1 MNELGAV
8 LISGLVS
15 GATYALLGLGIVIIF
30 RTTDVVNFAIGD
42 FGMFGVYVA
51 FALLSHS
58 GLPVLVG
65 VLAAV
70 VVSGALGIVTERTL
84 IRPLGTGRTFAALV
98 LTLAL
103 SLILVSVAGMAFGH
117 TPQAFRALVP
127 GTATIAGLVV
137 AWQKIAT
144 AVLAVVAMAVI
155 AVFMRYTKLGI
166 AMRASAEDPY
176 AARVVGINRNLIA
189 PLAWFIGCGLAGLS
203 AVLLAPDATL
213 TVTLMVAPLF
223 RAFAGVFLG
232 GLESMVGAAA
242 GGFAIGML
250 DDVAGRYVS
259 ASFRDTIVF
268 GIIVLVLFLRP
279 AGLLAAQRR
288 ERV

>member
-1 MNELGAV
+1 VNELGAV

-30 RTTDVVNFAIGD
+30 RSTDVVNFAIGD
-42 FGMFGVYVA
+42 FGTFGVYVA
-51 FALLSHS
+51 FALISG
-58 GLPVLVG
+58 GLPLAVAAVG
-65 VLAAV
+65 AV
-70 VVSGALGIVTERTL
+70 VVAGLLGVATERTV
-84 IRPLGTGRTFAALV
+84 IRPLGPGKTFAALV

-103 SLILVSVAGMAFGH
+103 SLILQSAIGLLFGH
-117 TPQAFRALVP
+117 EPRAFPSLVP
-127 GTATIAGLVV
+127 GTVTVAGLVV
-137 AWQKIAT
+137 SWQKIAT
-144 AVLAVVAMAVI
+144 AVLALVAMAVI
-155 AVFMRYTKLGI
+155 AAFMRYTTLGI

-189 PLAWFIGCGLAGLS
+189 PLAWFIGCALAGLA

-232 GLESMVGAAA
+232 GLESMVGAAV
-242 GGFAIGML
+242 GGFAIGVL
-250 DDVAGRYVS
+250 DDLAGRYVS
-259 ASFRDTIVF
+259 ASFRDTFVF
-268 GIIVLVLFLRP
+268 AIIVLVLFLRP

>member
-42 FGMFGVYVA
+42 FGMISVYVA
-51 FALLSHS
+51 FALLVR
-58 GLPVLVG
+58 GLPIVVG
-65 VLAAV
+65 ALAAV
-70 VVSGALGIVTERTL
+70 LVAGLLGVVTERTV
-84 IRPLGTGRTFAALV
+84 IRPLGSGKTFAALV

-103 SLILVSVAGMAFGH
+103 SLILVSVAGMLFGH
-117 TPQAFRALVP
+117 QPQAFPALVP
-127 GTATIAGLVV
+127 GTVTIAGLVV
-137 AWQKIAT
+137 SWQKIAT
-144 AVLAVVAMAVI
+144 AGLAVVAMAVI
-155 AVFMRYTKLGI
+155 AAFMRYTTLGV

-176 AARVVGINRNLIA
+176 AARIVGINRNLIA
-189 PLAWFIGCGLAGLS
+189 PLAWFIGCALAGL
-203 AVLLAPDATL
+203 AALLLAPDATL

-232 GLESMVGAAA
+232 GLESMVGAAV
-242 GGFAIGML
+242 GGFAIGVL
-250 DDVAGRYVS
+250 DDLAGRYVS

>member
-30 RTTDVVNFAIGD
+30 RSTDVVNFAIGD
-42 FGMFGVYVA
+42 FGTFGVFVA
-51 FALLSHS
+51 FFLISR
-58 GLPVLVG
+58 GLP
-65 VLAAV
+65 LAVAAPGAV
-70 VVSGALGIVTERTL
+70 VVAGILGIATERTV
-84 IRPLGTGRTFAALV
+84 IRPLGPGKTFAALV

-103 SLILVSVAGMAFGH
+103 SLILVSAVGFIFGH
-117 TPQAFRALVP
+117 QPQAFPVLVP
-127 GTATIAGLVV
+127 GNITLIGLVV
-137 AWQKIAT
+137 SWQKIAT
-144 AVLAVVAMAVI
+144 AALALVAMALI
-155 AVFMRYTKLGI
+155 AAFMRYTTLGI

-189 PLAWFIGCGLAGLS
+189 PLAWFIGCALAGL
-203 AVLLAPDATL
+203 AAILLAPDATL

-232 GLESMVGAAA
+232 GLESMLGAAV
-242 GGFAIGML
+242 GGFVIGML
-250 DDVAGRYVS
+250 DDLAGRYVS
-259 ASFRDTIVF
+259 ASFRDTFVFAVIV
-268 GIIVLVLFLRP
+268 VVLFLRP

>member
-42 FGMFGVYVA
+42 FGMISVYVA
-51 FALLSHS
+51 FALLTHA
-58 GLPVLVG
+58 GWPVVAG
-65 VLAAV
+65 VIAAV
-70 VVSGALGIVTERTL
+70 LVSGALGVVTERTV
-84 IRPLGTGRTFAALV
+84 IRPLGPGRTFAALV

-103 SLILVSVAGMAFGH
+103 SLILVSVAGMLFGH
-117 TPQAFRALVP
+117 TPQAFPVLVP
-127 GTATIAGLVV
+127 GTVTLAGLVV

-144 AVLAVVAMAVI
+144 AGLALVAMGVI
-155 AVFMRYTKLGI
+155 AFFMRYTTLGI
-166 AMRASAEDPY
+166 AMRAAAEDPY
-176 AARVVGINRNLIA
+176 AAKVVGINRSLIA
-189 PLAWFIGCGLAGLS
+189 PLAWFIGCGLAGLA

-232 GLESMVGAAA
+232 GLQSMVGAAI
-242 GGFAIGML
+242 GGFAIGVL
-250 DDVAGRYVS
+250 DDLAGRYVS

-279 AGLLAAQRR
+279 AGLLATQRR

>member
-30 RTTDVVNFAIGD
+30 RSTDVVNFAIGD
-42 FGMFGVYVA
+42 FGTFGVFVA
-51 FALLSHS
+51 FALISR
-58 GLPVLVG
+58 GLPVAAAGVGAVLVAG
-65 VLAAV
+65 VLGVA
-70 VVSGALGIVTERTL
+70 TERTV
-84 IRPLGTGRTFAALV
+84 IRPLGPGKTFAALV

-103 SLILVSVAGMAFGH
+103 SLILVSVGGFLFGH
-117 TPQAFRALVP
+117 VPQAFPAMVP
-127 GTATIAGLVV
+127 GNVTLIGLVV
-137 AWQKIAT
+137 SWQKIAT
-144 AVLAVVAMAVI
+144 AGLALVAMALI
-155 AVFMRYTKLGI
+155 AAFMRYTTLGI

-176 AARVVGINRNLIA
+176 AARIVGINRNLIA
-189 PLAWFIGCGLAGLS
+189 PLAWFIGCALAGL
-203 AVLLAPDATL
+203 AALLLAPTATL

-232 GLESMVGAAA
+232 GLQSMIGAAV
-242 GGFAIGML
+242 GGFVIGML
-250 DDVAGRYVS
+250 DDLAGRYVS
-259 ASFRDTIVF
+259 ASFRDTFVF
-268 GIIVLVLFLRP
+268 AIIVLVLFLRP

>member
-30 RTTDVVNFAIGD
+30 RSTDVVNFAISD
-42 FGMFGVYVA
+42 FGTFGVFVA
-51 FALLSHS
+51 FALISR
-58 GLPVLVG
+58 GLPLLAAAVGAVLVAGLLG
-65 VLAAV
+65 VA
-70 VVSGALGIVTERTL
+70 TERTV
-84 IRPLGTGRTFAALV
+84 IRPLGPGKTFAALV

-103 SLILVSVAGMAFGH
+103 SLILQSAAGFLFGH
-117 TPQAFRALVP
+117 EPRAFPSLVP
-127 GTATIAGLVV
+127 GNVTLVGLVV
-137 AWQKIAT
+137 SWQKIAT
-144 AVLAVVAMAVI
+144 AVLALMAMAVI
-155 AVFMRYTKLGI
+155 AAFMRYTTLGI

-189 PLAWFIGCGLAGLS
+189 PLAWFIGCALAGL
-203 AVLLAPDATL
+203 AALLLAPDATL

-232 GLESMVGAAA
+232 GLESMVGAAV
-242 GGFAIGML
+242 GGFAIGIL
-250 DDVAGRYVS
+250 DDLAGRYVS
-259 ASFRDTIVF
+259 ASFRDTFVF
-268 GIIVLVLFLRP
+268 AIIVIVLFLRP
-279 AGLLAAQRR
+279 AGLLATQRR